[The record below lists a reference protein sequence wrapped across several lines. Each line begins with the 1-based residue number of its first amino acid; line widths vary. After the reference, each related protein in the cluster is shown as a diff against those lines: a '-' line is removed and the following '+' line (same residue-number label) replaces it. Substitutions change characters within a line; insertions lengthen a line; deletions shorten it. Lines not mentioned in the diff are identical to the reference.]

1 MAAARGRN
9 HRLSTGLRM
18 QKEVYHGEMVT
29 MYPTPSKHSLLIA
42 SVFFMSSDK
51 QGAEL
56 DSGLAV

>member
-1 MAAARGRN
+1 
-9 HRLSTGLRM
+9 M